1 MFSFGL
7 RHKKVLLY
15 KLRASEDGSCS
26 VASENI
32 SFGTSEFDTRQR
44 ITIYGE
50 IVGGAVTM
58 ASLKAIM
65 TFLICLSAAGS
76 LHSKMLKSILR
87 APLLFFDTNPVGK

>member
-1 MFSFGL
+1 M
-7 RHKKVLLY
+7 RYKKGWY
-15 KLRASEDGSCS
+15 IKLRASEDGSCS

-32 SFGTSEFDTRQR
+32 SFGTSDFDTRQR

-50 IVGGAVTM
+50 IVGGAVIM
-58 ASLKAIM
+58 ASIKAIM
-65 TFLICLSAAGS
+65 TILICLSAAGS